1 VPLHEELETDIC
13 AAHKAAGSGTE
24 KEDAEFQDDD
34 SDVINGLVLFE
45 PGPPPPGLKS

>member
-1 VPLHEELETDIC
+1 MPLHGEGETDAG

-24 KEDAEFQDDD
+24 KEDAEFQDD

-45 PGPPPPGLKS
+45 PGPPPTGLKS